1 MYRAYSFHPLPSHR
15 SLVATTRVAVR
26 QPIPS
31 CPVTSA
37 LLLCIQSQ
45 VRQPIFFRSVLRLA
59 IWCSFWGLVVVWGFV
74 IGGTNGLLVRIRR
87 LRLTEVFPF
96 APAIKVDERLHAAP
110 FHHFAREPFKVD
122 RLIGC
127 QYFAYLASS

>member
-1 MYRAYSFHPLPSHR
+1 MYCAYSFHPLPSHR

-37 LLLCIQSQ
+37 LLLSIQSQ
-45 VRQPIFFRSVLRLA
+45 VRQSILFRSTLRLA
-59 IWCSFWGLVVVWGFV
+59 IWRSFGSLVVNRRFV
-74 IGGTNGLLVRIRR
+74 IIGTNGLLVRIRR
-87 LRLTEVFPF
+87 LRVTELFPF

-122 RLIGC
+122 RLRRY
-127 QYFAYLASS
+127 QYFAYPTSS